1 MSGFG
6 EKKENK
12 IKVTINTNEVDK
24 LMKKYKKI
32 KRYMKSP
39 LYDVMCMDGTE
50 KVVSELLEEY
60 HEELDEYYE
69 RNPELLKEEEKQEE
83 HYAQGKIDYQNG
95 LENYLNKTNR
105 GQQYDNLF

>member
-60 HEELDEYYE
+60 NEELDDYYE
-69 RNPELLKEEEKQEE
+69 RNPELLKEEEKQGE
-83 HYAQGKIDYQNG
+83 HYAQNKVDYQYG